1 MFKQTIYLND
11 ELFKNVRLNILDN
24 PVANL
29 EVPETWKDVTEFGVW
44 WVNNKMPIRFPI
56 GAEVFRTDDA
66 TAVSLFKHGRFQVEL
81 YLIHPHPQLQDHEH
95 PGVEVIKVRM
105 GNNNE
110 TVGFTD
116 ALTDGRAHGAGV
128 RLEAETV
135 GFPLLAIQHWKTQE
149 PTTIASMWKGKTV
162 GPMQEALIKR
172 FHPDAYVVPGYADI
186 TRKMTDV

>member
-1 MFKQTIYLND
+1 MFKETIYLND

-24 PVANL
+24 PVANM
-29 EVPETWKDVTEFGVW
+29 EVPETWDNVTEFGVW
-44 WVNNKMPIRFPI
+44 WVKAGMPIRFPV

-66 TAVSLFKHGRFQVEL
+66 TAVALFRQGRFQIEM

-95 PGVEVIKVRM
+95 PGVEAIKVRM

-116 ALTDGRAHGAGV
+116 ALTEGKSHGAGV
-128 RLEAETV
+128 RLEAVTT
-135 GFPLLAIQHWKTQE
+135 GFPLIAIQHWKTRN
-149 PTTIASMWKGKTV
+149 PITIAAMWKGKTV
-162 GPMQEALIKR
+162 GPMQENLLRR
-172 FHPDAYVVPGYADI
+172 FHPDAYVIDGYADI

>member
-1 MFKQTIYLND
+1 MFKETIYLND

-29 EVPETWKDVTEFGVW
+29 EVPKSWENVTEFGVW
-44 WVNNKMPIRFPI
+44 WVKAGMPIRFPI

-66 TAVSLFKHGRFQVEL
+66 TAVSLFRQGRFQIEM

-95 PGVEVIKVRM
+95 PGVEAIKVRM

-110 TVGFTD
+110 VIGFTD
-116 ALTDGRAHGAGV
+116 ALTEGRSHGAGV
-128 RLEAETV
+128 RLEAEAT
-135 GFPLLAIQHWKTQE
+135 GFPLIAIQYWTTRD
-149 PTTIASMWKGKTV
+149 PITIAAMWKGKTV
-162 GPMQEALIKR
+162 GPMQENLIRR
-172 FHPDAYVVPGYADI
+172 FHPDAYVIDGYADI

>member
-1 MFKQTIYLND
+1 MFKETIYLND

-29 EVPETWKDVTEFGVW
+29 EVPETWNNVTEFGVW
-44 WVNNKMPIRFPI
+44 WVKVGMPIRFPI

-66 TAVSLFKHGRFQVEL
+66 TAVSLFRQGRFQIEM

-95 PGVEVIKVRM
+95 PGVEAIKVRM

-110 TVGFTD
+110 VIGFTD
-116 ALTDGRAHGAGV
+116 ALTEGRSHGAGV
-128 RLEAETV
+128 RLEAETT
-135 GFPLLAIQHWKTQE
+135 GFPLIAIQHWTTRD
-149 PTTIASMWKGKTV
+149 PITIAAMWKGKTV
-162 GPMQEALIKR
+162 GPMQENLIRR
-172 FHPDAYVVPGYADI
+172 FHPDAYVIDGYADI